1 MNKNIIIRFK
11 DNPIIMRKN
20 HYNILHCNKVSRIVK
35 NTKLHKKEDRLI
47 RSNLINHW
55 TLLQYNFII
64 LRHYLSTFWKWYKT
78 KSQELHSPGLH
89 LLQQKIKWK
98 YDIK

>member
-11 DNPIIMRKN
+11 DNHIIMRKN

-47 RSNLINHW
+47 RSNLINH
-55 TLLQYNFII
+55 
-64 LRHYLSTFWKWYKT
+64 
-78 KSQELHSPGLH
+78 
-89 LLQQKIKWK
+89 
-98 YDIK
+98 